1 MKYDAVIDTLPIYA
15 VSDSA
20 KLGYREKETWMKL
33 DWNES
38 PNNASQNVIR
48 AISDFLKDHSL
59 AYYPD
64 VTSHDLITAISER
77 YHIPKTCISIFNGSD
92 NALQHIFYTFLS
104 ESSIFATLQPTY
116 TQILQFVNFKKAQ
129 IKYHLPNDVLNI
141 DYSRFEKEGVSG
153 SDVVYL
159 INPHNPTGHLLTK
172 DYIGQ
177 LAKNNPDTL
186 FVIDEAYM
194 EFASTDES
202 CIPLVLEQ
210 KNIIVTRTFS
220 KAYGLAGIRLG
231 FAVSHSENIDLIQRI
246 KNSKDINTL
255 AQIAGEAAVRDSEYL
270 NNHVENIIR
279 TRKWF
284 IENVSDK
291 YQVIDSEAN
300 FVLINYA
307 NEPELI
313 ERLKLNRVLVRDRS
327 DQHGLRNFL
336 RITIGTQKQMET
348 VVSIMCKEQE
358 QGSAAI

>member
-1 MKYDAVIDTLPIYA
+1 MKHDAVIDTLPIYI

-38 PNNASQNVIR
+38 PNNASRKVIK
-48 AISDFLKDHSL
+48 AINRFLEDHSL

-64 VTSHDLITAISER
+64 VTSHDLISAIAER
-77 YHIPKTCISIFNGSD
+77 YDVPNRFISVFNGSD
-92 NALQHIFYTFLS
+92 NALQHIFYTFLA
-104 ESSIFATLQPTY
+104 ENSIFATLQPTY
-116 TQILQFVNFKKAQ
+116 TQILQFVNFKRAK
-129 IKYHLPNDVLNI
+129 IKYHLPDDVLNVV
-141 DYSRFEKEGVSG
+141 YSRYEKECISG
-153 SDVVYL
+153 ADVVYL
-159 INPHNPTGHLLTK
+159 INPHNPTGQLLTR
-172 DYIGQ
+172 DYIGR
-177 LAKNNPDTL
+177 LAKNNPNTL

-194 EFASTDES
+194 EFASTDQS
-202 CIPLVLEQ
+202 CIPLVTEQ
-210 KNIIVTRTFS
+210 KNIVVTRTFS

-270 NNHVENIIR
+270 DRHIKDILQ

-284 IENVSDK
+284 IDNIPDK
-291 YQVIDSEAN
+291 YQVVDSEAN
-300 FVLINYA
+300 FVLINYE

-336 RITIGTQKQMET
+336 RITIGTQKQMEA
-348 VVSIMCKEQE
+348 VVAVMSGQE
-358 QGSAAI
+358 LGSAAS

>member
-1 MKYDAVIDTLPIYA
+1 MKYDAVIDTLPIYV

-38 PNNASQNVIR
+38 PNNASRNVIN
-48 AISDFLKDHSL
+48 AINKFLEDHSL

-64 VTSHDLITAISER
+64 VTSHDLISAISER
-77 YHIPKTCISIFNGSD
+77 YDIPKNFISVFNGSD
-92 NALQHIFYTFLS
+92 NALQHIFYAFLT
-104 ESSIFATLQPTY
+104 EDSIFSTLQPTY
-116 TQILQFVNFKKAQ
+116 TQILQFVNFKRAK
-129 IKYHLPNDVLNI
+129 INYHSPDDVLNV
-141 DYSRFEKEGVSG
+141 DYSRYEKECITGA
-153 SDVVYL
+153 DVVYI
-159 INPHNPTGHLLTK
+159 INPHNPTGHLLTRN
-172 DYIGQ
+172 YIGQ

-202 CIPLVLEQ
+202 CIPLVSEQ

-246 KNSKDINTL
+246 KNNKDINTL
-255 AQIAGEAAVRDSEYL
+255 AQIAGEAAVRDSDYL
-270 NNHVENIIR
+270 ENHVKDILR

-284 IENVSDK
+284 VENVPEK
-291 YQVIDSEAN
+291 YPVIDSEAN
-300 FVLINYA
+300 FVLINYE
-307 NEPELI
+307 NDPDLI

-336 RITIGTQKQMET
+336 RITIGTQKQMEA
-348 VVSIMCKEQE
+348 VVAAMSGAEL
-358 QGSAAI
+358 GSAAT